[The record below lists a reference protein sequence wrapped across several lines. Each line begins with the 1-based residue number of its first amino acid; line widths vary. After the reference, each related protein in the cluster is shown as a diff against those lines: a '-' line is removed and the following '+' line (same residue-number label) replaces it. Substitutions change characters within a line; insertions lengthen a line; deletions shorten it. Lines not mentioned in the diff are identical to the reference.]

1 MNDQIRPHHCR
12 RFIAAIYQTDS
23 AVLGAAAFA
32 LVLLA
37 PRRSLSH
44 LAEPPLRRP
53 PSFFGSP
60 SADDNMRLAADAL
73 VPLRAGA
80 GFAATGTE
88 RAASEASS

>member
-1 MNDQIRPHHCR
+1 MNDQIPPHHCR

-23 AVLGAAAFA
+23 AALGAAAFA

-44 LAEPPLRRP
+44 FAAPPLR
-53 PSFFGSP
+53 PSLLGSP
-60 SADDNMRLAADAL
+60 SADDSMRLAADAL
-73 VPLRAGA
+73 VPLRVGA

-88 RAASEASS
+88 RADSDASS